1 MAATK
6 RNRNKEQSPL
16 GDKSRAKIQTTQLVK
31 RLQDNAL
38 DNLPNEMSSGQIA
51 SAIALIDRT
60 LPKLSATELTGRGG
74 GKLDTSLTI
83 TYVTAKGNKGE

>member
-1 MAATK
+1 MAAVK

-38 DNLPNEMSSGQIA
+38 GKLKGKHEMTSGQIN

-60 LPKLSATELTGRGG
+60 LPKLSATDMNLGG
-74 GKLDTSLTI
+74 GLTLVKRKDF
-83 TYVTAKGNKGE
+83 TGKKK